1 MTYFKKKTANRRRSS
16 TETKWLSA
24 AACFTLLLL
33 SCCHAVKLSWQLH
46 TAVAVC
52 APHLAAGWW
61 TRLFSLFRFT
71 LILVCSVKCKA
82 KQSNNTEMLVF
93 ISFQLKNS
101 FTAEWRRPYILSVNK
116 CIQLETF
123 SHWESHFTQMFFCT
137 DCDLSQ
143 TNSKKGEFFLKN

>member
-1 MTYFKKKTANRRRSS
+1 MTYLKKKLQIAGDRAQRLNDFPPPPASS
-16 TETKWLSA
+16 
-24 AACFTLLLL
+24 
-33 SCCHAVKLSWQLH
+33 VKLSWQLH
-46 TAVAVC
+46 SAVAVC

-71 LILVCSVKCKA
+71 LILVQSVRCKA
-82 KQSNNTEMLVF
+82 KQWNNTEMLVF

-137 DCDLSQ
+137 DCDLSEWEQ
-143 TNSKKGEFFLKN
+143 TPLRKTKLSTKLPKEM

>member
-1 MTYFKKKTANRRRSS
+1 MTYLKKTANRRRSS

-24 AACFTLLLL
+24 AACFICEAVML
-33 SCCHAVKLSWQLH
+33 SSVKLSWQLH

-71 LILVCSVKCKA
+71 LILVCSVKWKA
-82 KQSNNTEMLVF
+82 KQWNNTEMLVF

-143 TNSKKGEFFLKN
+143 TNSKKGELFLKN